1 MQCTYLCPVVAG
13 LRGIASATTVVA
25 PAPVAREYIGRRCS
39 VPCVCAWPRRLQMVP
54 FAGYSLPVQYQEG
67 VLQSHLHTRADDCA
81 SVFDVG
87 HMGQIKWRGKDAL
100 RFLETLVVGDLES
113 LKEVWMSRPPV
124 SSPGACVSRRIVR
137 HGIVEQPQPALT
149 LCSHHSPPTDACSMH
164 CCAHDVKLS

>member
-1 MQCTYLCPVVAG
+1 M
-13 LRGIASATTVVA
+13 
-25 PAPVAREYIGRRCS
+25 
-39 VPCVCAWPRRLQMVP
+39 PCVCAWLRRLQMVP

-124 SSPGACVSRRIVR
+124 SSPGACVTASYREAWSRRATPTR
-137 HGIVEQPQPALT
+137 PHCTHALFTPQPARRCVFDAL
-149 LCSHHSPPTDACSMH
+149 LCTRREVELVTAIC
-164 CCAHDVKLS
+164 DVIARTAP